1 MLMVYPRMGICASW
15 HQYGTGYEIGRI
27 FIRVHSALG
36 VEPQKA
42 IRFVVSFDLIHSV
55 TSPRQLHHLSRGVIY
70 PTGLMKPKNQH
81 FEMFFF
87 TGLTSLSCPAP
98 VTRTPRR
105 TSPIASA
112 SLKITLRLLP
122 GTVPLI

>member
-1 MLMVYPRMGICASW
+1 M
-15 HQYGTGYEIGRI
+15 
-27 FIRVHSALG
+27 
-36 VEPQKA
+36 
-42 IRFVVSFDLIHSV
+42 
-55 TSPRQLHHLSRGVIY
+55 LHHLSHGVIY

-87 TGLTSLSCPAP
+87 YGANIPQLPCP

-112 SLKITLRLLP
+112 SLKITYAFSREPSRL
-122 GTVPLI
+122 I